1 MSEGGVTVTFGR
13 HFSFTL
19 FTLSVMRATAR
30 RALAPLQEHLVRRAR
45 AIANPIQANL
55 CPAPSLPDFLED
67 PVDHEFRDDYV
78 TATMSQGDFETIHEY
93 QSRLREKIPQPSSN
107 KRELNTQIRHLLTSF
122 GWADEAFE
130 MVVSS
135 SYKAGKLRTKW
146 LEFQIRSFIAHGE
159 PENALRIFDHLV
171 HNLTVGVHEKQ
182 PDSPSSSLIV
192 QIIHAILRCE
202 IIIPLRTLGHL
213 TEALMAYP
221 EFQIPNRTIKAIV
234 ELYANHNEYS
244 HLRRIVMEWAHHPAR
259 FDPALLSEVANH
271 VILVAE
277 RTKDHRTASSWY
289 SLHRHV
295 TSLLLEQHKKNPAII
310 ARGDEKTSESRTSM
324 FIPDATPYVTMA
336 QLCIRRRPRRP
347 WRFIRKML
355 QDTMTDG
362 VNPNAAMLGLTLRT
376 ARAGH
381 RYDRAFEFFEAAYH
395 RQLLVNDMPDAYAF
409 CTIWKCVDETRN
421 LRSVYHSHP
430 ARPTGS
436 KLFNMLM
443 ATHFSLVGRSRSE
456 APFSQ
461 SDPIIY
467 RRRSAVLTK
476 GTLNLALAYFMN
488 DQAYAEALVV
498 LRMFIAFDIQPNEK
512 TKWVVNMA
520 ILRRAV
526 GEMQQRLK
534 RGYMTR
540 TPGLYGAQFL
550 SWAERLTGM
559 SSEVE
564 GVEDQLP
571 TRERW
576 FRMKYSR
583 GYLTRQMALEAMT
596 TSLKQHR
603 SARTRI
609 ATSAPRVA
617 EEVWT
622 MGVDSI
628 STAIDPATRLFVA
641 PEVPGTSD
649 AAEPR
654 AISIHSLLEVVGRC
668 ALASQGMQPNADI
681 GVRRETLDRLVREAE
696 REMIPGQTRSQTQQ
710 FVSTFAQLRILRL
723 EVCRRAEAER
733 EECQ

>member
-1 MSEGGVTVTFGR
+1 MSEAGR
-13 HFSFTL
+13 DSHVWQTFSFTL

-30 RALAPLQEHLVRRAR
+30 RALAPFQKHLARRAR
-45 AIANPIQANL
+45 AIVNPIRANL
-55 CPAPSLPDFLED
+55 CPAPPLPDFLED

-78 TATMSQGDFETIHEY
+78 TATMNQGDFETIHEY
-93 QSRLREKIPQPSSN
+93 QCRLREKIPQPSSN

-122 GWADEAFE
+122 GWAEEAFE

-135 SYKAGKLRTKW
+135 SYKDGKLRTKW
-146 LEFQIRSFIAHGE
+146 LEFQIRSFVAHGE

-171 HNLTVGVHEKQ
+171 HNLTVGVHAKQ
-182 PDSPSSSLIV
+182 PHSPSSSLVV
-192 QIIHAILRCE
+192 QIIHTILRCK
-202 IIIPLRTLGHL
+202 IVIPLLTLGHL
-213 TEALMAYP
+213 TEVLMAYP

-234 ELYANHNEYS
+234 ELYANHKEYS
-244 HLRRIVMEWAHHPAR
+244 HLRRIAMAWAHHPAR
-259 FDPALLSEVANH
+259 FDPALLSEVANN

-277 RTKDHRTASSWY
+277 RAKDHRTASSWY
-289 SLHRHV
+289 SLHRHI
-295 TSLLLEQHKKNPAII
+295 TSLLLEQHKKSPATID
-310 ARGDEKTSESRTSM
+310 RGNEKASESRASM

-347 WRFIRKML
+347 WRAICKMF
-355 QDTMTDG
+355 QDTMTDS
-362 VNPNAAMLGLTLRT
+362 VNPNAAMLGLILRT
-376 ARAGH
+376 ARAGR

-395 RQLLVNDMPDAYAF
+395 RQLLANDMPDAYAF
-409 CTIWKCVDETRN
+409 CTMWKCVDETRN
-421 LRSVYHSHP
+421 LRSVYHTHP
-430 ARPTGS
+430 ARPTGA

-456 APFSQ
+456 ALFSQ
-461 SDPIIY
+461 SDPITPPTY

-498 LRMFIAFDIQPNEK
+498 LRMFLAFDIQPNEK

-534 RGYMTR
+534 TGYVTR
-540 TPGLYGAQFL
+540 TPGLHGAQFL

-559 SSEVE
+559 SSEVD
-564 GVEDQLP
+564 GVEDELR

-576 FRMKYSR
+576 FRMKFSR
-583 GYLTRQMALEAMT
+583 GYLTRQKALEAMI

-603 SARTRI
+603 SARPRI
-609 ATSAPRVA
+609 PASAPRVA

-622 MGVDSI
+622 MDVDSI
-628 STAIDPATRLFVA
+628 NTATDSATRLFVA
-641 PEVPGTSD
+641 PDVPDMSN

-668 ALASQGMQPNADI
+668 ALASQGVQSDADI

-696 REMIPGQTRSQTQQ
+696 REMVPGQCAFSIPA
-710 FVSTFAQLRILRL
+710 VRID
-723 EVCRRAEAER
+723 VRAVENLAVGGVLTN
-733 EECQ
+733 